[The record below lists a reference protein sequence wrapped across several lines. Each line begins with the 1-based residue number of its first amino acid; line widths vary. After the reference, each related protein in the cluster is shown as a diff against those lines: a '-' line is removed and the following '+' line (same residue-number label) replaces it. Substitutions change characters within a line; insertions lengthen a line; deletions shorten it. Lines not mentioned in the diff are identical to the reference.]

1 VPALVTVQ
9 LLKNYPV
16 LLVILLLW
24 LKLVAAVKL
33 TNVYLMTT
41 AALNALITSV
51 ISKTLETNGTRMK
64 TNVFHASAIA
74 VLSNVLK
81 QAAVQRLVPI

>member
-1 VPALVTVQ
+1 
-9 LLKNYPV
+9 
-16 LLVILLLW
+16 
-24 LKLVAAVKL
+24 
-33 TNVYLMTT
+33 MTT

-51 ISKTLETNGTRMK
+51 TSKTLETNGTRMK